1 MIINSSGIT
10 KEDRE
15 KYVEKILEIFAKN
28 SQDLTNHNS
37 SPQKNLVDILLQ
49 FKFDIDDN
57 QIALA
62 QQLSRRA
69 TGEFLDLQAG
79 YLNLQRK
86 SASNTIL
93 PLKVVANN
101 AGTLYNNNDDKQ
113 TQFIITIN
121 GNDFTP
127 EDIYRINEPGEYI
140 INFVAIESGEIN
152 VTPQDEL
159 TVKTPLSFIDNVYN
173 LYYPISIGTNGELDS
188 SLRDR
193 MDNNK
198 YSNSTA
204 MPESVESQVKAL
216 TGVIDATWFQNTSN
230 TTDTLGLPPRTF
242 YLIVEGGETN
252 AIGEVL
258 YVNVGNNATFGE
270 VSYTKDGRTVYFDR
284 NGIIPIYATF
294 ELKMFD
300 GSSIDDIK
308 TELAEKIAELA
319 NTNKVFKISQFTT
332 SSVVLQLA
340 TQAMAVL
347 GLQGAVFDCKIG
359 SDAEHIDKDIVDN
372 NTMKYKFTL
381 PANNIIIN
389 NYE

>member
-15 KYVEKILEIFAKN
+15 KYVENILKIFAKN
-28 SQDLTNHNS
+28 NQDLTNHNS

-258 YVNVGNNATFGE
+258 YVNVGNNSTFGE

-332 SSVVLQLA
+332 SNVVLQLA
-340 TQAMAVL
+340 TQAIAVL

>member
-1 MIINSSGIT
+1 MMINSSGIT

-15 KYVEKILEIFAKN
+15 KYVENILKIFAKN
-28 SQDLTNHNS
+28 NQDLTNHNS

-258 YVNVGNNATFGE
+258 YVNVGNNSTFGE

-332 SSVVLQLA
+332 SNVVLQLA
-340 TQAMAVL
+340 TQAIAVL

-381 PANNIIIN
+381 PADNIIIN

>member
-10 KEDRE
+10 KEDRG

-28 SQDLTNHNS
+28 NQDLTNHDS

-101 AGTLYNNNDDKQ
+101 TGTLYNNNDDKQ

-127 EDIYRINEPGEYI
+127 EDIYRINEPGDYI

-216 TGVIDATWFQNTSN
+216 TGVIDATWFQNNSN
-230 TTDTLGLPPRTF
+230 TTDDRGLPPRTF

-252 AIGEVL
+252 AIGDVL

-284 NGIIPIYATF
+284 NGIILIYATF

-332 SSVVLQLA
+332 SNVVLQLA
-340 TQAMAVL
+340 TQAIAVL

-359 SDAEHIDKDIVDN
+359 LDAEHIDKDIVEN

-381 PANNIIIN
+381 PADNIIIN

>member
-1 MIINSSGIT
+1 MMINSSGIT

-15 KYVEKILEIFAKN
+15 KYVENILKIFAKSN
-28 SQDLTNHNS
+28 QDLTNHNS

-258 YVNVGNNATFGE
+258 YVNVGNNSTFGE

-332 SSVVLQLA
+332 SNVVLQLA
-340 TQAMAVL
+340 TQAIAVL

>member
-1 MIINSSGIT
+1 MMINSSGIT

-15 KYVEKILEIFAKN
+15 KYVENILKIFAKN
-28 SQDLTNHNS
+28 NQDLTNHNS

-258 YVNVGNNATFGE
+258 YVNVGNNSTFGE

-332 SSVVLQLA
+332 SNVVLQLA

-381 PANNIIIN
+381 PADNIIIN